1 MLPLNANSLSERKGD
16 LRSRKIAR
24 FGLVI
29 SLFIVLNI
37 SLLKDDSVA
46 VSWSIP
52 KLKQY
57 TFHQLNYSFEQF
69 YCVDELW
76 YKESRWNY
84 KAKNPKSSAFGIPQ
98 ILGLKEL
105 NPTKQIDRGLN
116 YIKHRYSNPCNALK
130 HHKIKG
136 WY

>member
-1 MLPLNANSLSERKGD
+1 MLGFSEAVALKATRRARKGK
-16 LRSRKIAR
+16 LARCWLLGIA
-24 FGLVI
+24 LC
-29 SLFIVLNI
+29 LANI
-37 SLLKDDSVA
+37 SGFEKAHS

-57 TFHQLNYSFEQF
+57 TFYQLNYSFTDF

-76 YKESRWNY
+76 HKESRWNY

-98 ILGLKEL
+98 ILGLKEK
-105 NPTKQIDRGLN
+105 NPVKQIDRGLA
-116 YIKHRYSNPCNALK
+116 YIKHRYDKPCKALQ

>member
-1 MLPLNANSLSERKGD
+1 VIPLNANSLSERKGD

-29 SLFIVLNI
+29 PLFIVLNI
-37 SLLKDDSVA
+37 SLLKDDSIA

-57 TFHQLNYSFEQF
+57 TFHQLDYSFEQF

>member
-1 MLPLNANSLSERKGD
+1 MLGFSEAVALKATRRARKGK
-16 LRSRKIAR
+16 LARCWLLGIA
-24 FGLVI
+24 LC
-29 SLFIVLNI
+29 LANI
-37 SLLKDDSVA
+37 LGFEKAHS

-57 TFHQLNYSFEQF
+57 TFHQLDYSFTDF

-76 YKESRWNY
+76 HKESRWNY

-98 ILGLKEL
+98 ILGLKEK
-105 NPTKQIDRGLN
+105 NPVKQIDKGLA
-116 YIKHRYSNPCNALK
+116 YIKHRYDNPCNALA

>member
-1 MLPLNANSLSERKGD
+1 MLGFSEAVALKATRRARKGK
-16 LRSRKIAR
+16 LARCWLLGIA
-24 FGLVI
+24 LC
-29 SLFIVLNI
+29 LANI
-37 SLLKDDSVA
+37 SGFEKAHS

-57 TFHQLNYSFEQF
+57 TFHQLDYSFTDF

-76 YKESRWNY
+76 HKESRWNY

-98 ILGLKEL
+98 ILGLKEK
-105 NPTKQIDRGLN
+105 NPIKQIDKGLA
-116 YIKHRYSNPCNALK
+116 YIKHRYDNPCNALA

>member
-1 MLPLNANSLSERKGD
+1 MLGSSEAVAHKATRRARKGK
-16 LRSRKIAR
+16 LARCWLLGIA
-24 FGLVI
+24 LC
-29 SLFIVLNI
+29 LANI
-37 SLLKDDSVA
+37 LGFEKAHS

-57 TFHQLNYSFEQF
+57 TFHALDYSFEQF

-105 NPTKQIDRGLN
+105 NPTKQIDRGLD
-116 YIKHRYSNPCNALK
+116 YIKHRYDNPCNALK